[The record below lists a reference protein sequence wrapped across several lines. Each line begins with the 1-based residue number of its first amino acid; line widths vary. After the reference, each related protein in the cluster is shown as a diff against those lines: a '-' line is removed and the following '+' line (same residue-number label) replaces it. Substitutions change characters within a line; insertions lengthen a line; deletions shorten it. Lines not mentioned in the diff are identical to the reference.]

1 MSFLAPAWLLLCAA
15 GALVLL
21 LHARQRK
28 TFEIPSIQLWRQL
41 ESGHG
46 ARRRIRPPPFNLL
59 LLLQLL
65 VTGFCALA
73 LAQPLIGSGHA
84 LPTRSSCWT
93 LPAACV
99 RPMLRQAAS
108 MPRSPTSPAS
118 H

>member
-21 LHARQRK
+21 LHARRRK

-46 ARRRIRPPPFNLL
+46 ARRRIRPPPFNRL

-65 VTGFCALA
+65 VTGFCTLA
-73 LAQPLIGSGHA
+73 LAQPLIGSGPRFAHEIIVLDA
-84 LPTRSSCWT
+84 SGSMRSTDVAPS
-93 LPAACV
+93 
-99 RPMLRQAAS
+99 RF
-108 MPRSPTSPAS
+108 
-118 H
+118 